1 MNYFRFFFGTPAR
14 LFVWLVL
21 VGLAIVVV
29 APGLLAQAFNRLLSA
44 QAFNRL
50 LSEVLVPL
58 MTLGIIYIGFRVIL
72 KGVFGGGKK
81 GRS

>member
-29 APGLLAQAFNRLLSA
+29 APGLLAQAFNRLLS
-44 QAFNRL
+44 
-50 LSEVLVPL
+50 EVLVPL